1 MRMPAVFKNA
11 GLLFVLLWLAF
22 FSIEAQAAIDNAGVL
37 DNVLNRYSA
46 AASGWAGFITAR
58 ATWLFWTLAVISM
71 VWTFGFMA
79 LRKADIGEFYA
90 EFIRFTIFTGFF
102 WWLLTNG
109 PNFATDIMSSLRT
122 IAGSAS
128 GTGSTLTPPGSL
140 ILVSTFSLRCSISLR
155 CGRLSIAR
163 PASSSA
169 RRFSSSWR

>member
-90 EFIRFTIFTGFF
+90 
-102 WWLLTNG
+102 
-109 PNFATDIMSSLRT
+109 SS
-122 IAGSAS
+122 SAS
-128 GTGSTLTPPGSL
+128 PSS
-140 ILVSTFSLRCSISLR
+140 
-155 CGRLSIAR
+155 
-163 PASSSA
+163 PASSGGCS
-169 RRFSSSWR
+169 RTGRISPPTS